1 MTVGDCNDGDVVRI
15 CGEEFRLMISLR
27 GGFYARIKICEG
39 RWSGFHR
46 WVPRDK
52 ECEMVKEQRT
62 GKEQGES
69 VDPLMMEKKG
79 TLL

>member
-1 MTVGDCNDGDVVRI
+1 MTVGDCKDGDVIVAR
-15 CGEEFRLMISLR
+15 GEEHRLMIAMR
-27 GGFYARIKICEG
+27 GGFYARVLGDG
-39 RWSGFHR
+39 RWSGFHI
-46 WVPRDK
+46 WLESGEK
-52 ECEMVKEQRT
+52 CEIVKEQRT